1 VFLGNGQFSR
11 VHLISQSDS
20 NDETLA
26 LKTIIISG
34 NYYCGTTNGK
44 KKILDIKQELER
56 IHSLRHENIVTINEV
71 NTINLS
77 KNSISLMN
85 DNKMPLGSNP
95 DTPMS
100 FASKQFNTFGYWV
113 ITIKM
118 E

>member
-11 VHLISQSDS
+11 VHLIQSDS
-20 NDETLA
+20 SDNSLA

-56 IHSLRHENIVTINEV
+56 IHSLRHENIVTIQEV
-71 NTINLS
+71 NTENLS
-77 KNSISLMN
+77 KSSISMY
-85 DNKMPLGSNP
+85 DNKSIFS
-95 DTPMS
+95 DSPMS
-100 FASKQFNTFGYWV
+100 FTTKQFNSYGHWV